1 MMIGEKMDLQKI
13 SLSAPSLER
22 YTANP
27 SDITNLL
34 HLPNL
39 TLKNKVA
46 LKHYFK
52 IQNQILSFKTET
64 LGAFVGHQIFFQHG
78 SCFL

>member
-1 MMIGEKMDLQKI
+1 MMIGEEMDLQKI

-52 IQNQILSFKTET
+52 I
-64 LGAFVGHQIFFQHG
+64 
-78 SCFL
+78 